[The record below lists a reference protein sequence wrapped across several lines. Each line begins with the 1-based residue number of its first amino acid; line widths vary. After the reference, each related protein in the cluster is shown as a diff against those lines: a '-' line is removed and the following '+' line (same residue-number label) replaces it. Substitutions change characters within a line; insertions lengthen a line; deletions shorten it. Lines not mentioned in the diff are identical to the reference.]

1 MNGIRFLIIILA
13 FSSVLVFSKSNSG
26 SSKVLAVVG
35 NYKITLEQ
43 FSDRYK
49 DYLVYSGVQDNIQLR
64 YSILNNMVN
73 EILLRNYDN
82 NSRIY
87 KNPEYKKEIKW
98 AKKQTVLAF
107 LKDREIYAKI
117 TAPENEIREA
127 YRRSNIKLAVRHLY
141 ARTKK
146 EADNLYHL
154 LKIGVDFKK
163 LAKQVFTDSILQNNG
178 GYLGYITWGQTDP
191 NFEDTAYSLN
201 VGEISKPVRTAEGY
215 SIIKLEDKIV
225 DPLMTETD
233 YLNKR
238 HKIERGV
245 KINKKKA
252 CENAYIKK
260 IFGDN
265 KIEYNN
271 KSIENILNDLKNSE
285 AGNIEFN
292 AKAENIPY
300 CVKYKGIDYSQKEIE
315 NLLSQTPRYN
325 LEKLVDEKAVKSG
338 ILGLLMQK
346 KLLTIAEE
354 KGYDTTS
361 YVASTLSKLQNEIY
375 LKYKRNEILSQVNI
389 PDSDLYEYYNE
400 NIAYYSSENEM
411 NVQEILLQNPDT
423 LSFVKEKL
431 KEGEKFGEL
440 AEKYSLRKWSSRNKG
455 EMGLAPVSNY
465 GEFKDTLWNAPI
477 GKIIGPFKID
487 KYFDFFKVIQ
497 KKDGKPV
504 DFNLVKSQILYNVRN
519 ERGFPYM
526 KRHIDSLSKK
536 IDIKINEDI
545 LKNYSL
551 NLAG

>member
-43 FSDRYK
+43 FSDRYE

-117 TAPENEIREA
+117 TASENEIREA

-389 PDSDLYEYYNE
+389 PDSDLYKYYNE

>member
-252 CENAYIKK
+252 CEDAYIKK

-315 NLLSQTPRYN
+315 NLLSQTPQYN

-354 KGYDTTS
+354 RGYDTTS

-389 PDSDLYEYYNE
+389 PDSDLYKYYNE

>member
-325 LEKLVDEKAVKSG
+325 LEKIVDEKAVKSG

>member
-315 NLLSQTPRYN
+315 NLLSQTPQYN

-354 KGYDTTS
+354 RGYDTTS

-389 PDSDLYEYYNE
+389 PDSDLYKYYNE